1 MNTINE
7 YNEDYEIFRT
17 HYNGLNE
24 VREAIN
30 LEISTLTLN
39 QNSTSTVRKLLKL
52 REFINEAI
60 TFCGETMFDDISLM
74 IHQLKHMKE
83 DFSHER

>member
-7 YNEDYEIFRT
+7 YNEDYEFFRT

-30 LEISTLTLN
+30 LEISKLTIN
-39 QNSTSTVRKLLKL
+39 QNSTSTIRKLLKL
-52 REFINEAI
+52 REFIDQAI

-74 IHQLKHMKE
+74 IQKLRNMKE
-83 DFSHER
+83 DFYLGR

>member
-1 MNTINE
+1 MNSINE
-7 YNEDYEIFRT
+7 FNEDYEIFRT

-30 LEISTLTLN
+30 LEISNLTLN
-39 QNSTSTVRKLLKL
+39 QNSTSTIRKLLKL
-52 REFINEAI
+52 RDFIDEAL

-74 IHQLKHMKE
+74 IQQLKHMKE
-83 DFSHER
+83 DFSK

>member
-1 MNTINE
+1 MNSINE
-7 YNEDYEIFRT
+7 YNDDYEIFRT

-30 LEISTLTLN
+30 LEISNLTLN

-74 IHQLKHMKE
+74 IQKLRHMKE

>member
-1 MNTINE
+1 MNSINE

-30 LEISTLTLN
+30 LEISNLTLN

-83 DFSHER
+83 DFTHER

>member
-1 MNTINE
+1 MNSINE
-7 YNEDYEIFRT
+7 YNDDYEIFRT

-24 VREAIN
+24 LREAIN
-30 LEISTLTLN
+30 LEISNITLN
-39 QNSTSTVRKLLKL
+39 ENSTSTIRKLLKL

-74 IHQLKHMKE
+74 IQKLRHMKE
-83 DFSHER
+83 DFAHER

>member
-1 MNTINE
+1 MNSINE
-7 YNEDYEIFRT
+7 YNSDYEIFRT

-30 LEISTLTLN
+30 LEISNLAISE
-39 QNSTSTVRKLLKL
+39 NSSPTIRKLLKL

-74 IHQLKHMKE
+74 VQKLKSMKE
-83 DFSHER
+83 DFTHAS

>member
-1 MNTINE
+1 MNSINE

-30 LEISTLTLN
+30 LEISNLTLN
-39 QNSTSTVRKLLKL
+39 ENSTSTIRKLLKL
-52 REFINEAI
+52 REFIDEAI

-74 IHQLKHMKE
+74 IQKLKSMKE
-83 DFSHER
+83 VFSHGS